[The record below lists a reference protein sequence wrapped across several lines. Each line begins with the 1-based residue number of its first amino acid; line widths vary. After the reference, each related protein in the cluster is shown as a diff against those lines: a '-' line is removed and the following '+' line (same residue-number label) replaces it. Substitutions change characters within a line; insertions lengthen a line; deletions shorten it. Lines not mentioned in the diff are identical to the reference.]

1 MFSKVGAHKERTQV
15 HQGGSGAEVIRAA
28 AAQGQWRESAAHRR
42 GSVCAVFTGRG
53 LRLTIGHC
61 CHALMPCQQQVIS
74 DLRVICFSVW
84 LVRVCVM
91 PIVLE
96 ASSTSTA
103 VEVQAAAC
111 SRQAASQHAARNNE
125 PDFNDIMTF

>member
-1 MFSKVGAHKERTQV
+1 
-15 HQGGSGAEVIRAA
+15 
-28 AAQGQWRESAAHRR
+28 
-42 GSVCAVFTGRG
+42 
-53 LRLTIGHC
+53 
-61 CHALMPCQQQVIS
+61 MPCQQQVIS

-111 SRQAASQHAARNNE
+111 SRQAASQQHAARNNE